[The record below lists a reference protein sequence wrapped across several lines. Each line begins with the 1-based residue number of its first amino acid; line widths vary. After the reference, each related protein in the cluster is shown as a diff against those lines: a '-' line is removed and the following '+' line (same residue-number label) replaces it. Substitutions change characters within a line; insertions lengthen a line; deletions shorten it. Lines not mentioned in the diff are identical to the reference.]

1 MKVSVPSLK
10 SINAHEQQRLMAP
23 LLAFMVLLISTLVA
37 MAVTNQSKGDNAAAS
52 ALFFGALWG
61 CFILAVH
68 LFIVHKKWQI
78 QRYRWLLSI
87 LDGIGLAFLM
97 TSLPENLSTLA
108 LYFYMA
114 SIFTF
119 CITAGREA
127 NYALVITTALF
138 FLILQVQADDILR
151 NMLVAFSFSIS
162 GLVMAELLLRLLDF
176 IIVRASRL
184 DIVNEFARKIAL
196 SIESSQVFTLLNA
209 AIENAM
215 DADTYFVGT
224 LADDGLL
231 HIDLFYD
238 DGEYFPP
245 TALRTDGSLS
255 GWVLRN
261 KRPLF
266 LPDLRSEPELE
277 GVSITL
283 IGKQRTSLSWMG
295 VPILSP
301 RFSGVIAIAS
311 YRPNAFDRVD
321 MELLENLAQH
331 AASAMDN
338 AFHHAEV
345 ERQSVTDSL
354 TGALNHG
361 AFLSALEG
369 LAEDSEASGSPLSLI
384 MLDVDFFKA
393 YNDSYGHQFGDIV
406 LQALTKTIRD
416 HVKASDLVGRW
427 GGEEFAVALPQTT
440 SLNALVV
447 ARRIQDTMYQM
458 HLEHSEKGLVPAPT
472 VSQGLGFFPL
482 EAKDVYSLVD
492 LADRR
497 LYLAKARG
505 RNQVEAG
512 AQESQ
517 ETRPVPKRPNTGKLK
532 L

>member
-1 MKVSVPSLK
+1 MKASVPSLK
-10 SINAHEQQRLMAP
+10 SINAQEQQRLMGP
-23 LLAFMVLLISTLVA
+23 LLAFMALLIGVLV
-37 MAVTNQSKGDNAAAS
+37 VIGLINRSKGDLETAS
-52 ALFFGALWG
+52 ALFFGAFWG
-61 CFILAVH
+61 CFILAIH
-68 LFIVHKKWQI
+68 LFISHKKWQI
-78 QRYRWLLSI
+78 QRYRWWLPI
-87 LDGIGLAFLM
+87 LAGIGVAFLM
-97 TSLPENLSTLA
+97 TSLPENLSSLS
-108 LYFYMA
+108 LFFYMA

-119 CITAGREA
+119 CITTGREA
-127 NYALVITTALF
+127 NYALILTTALF
-138 FLILQVQADDILR
+138 YLLFRIQDSDFLRDL
-151 NMLVAFSFSIS
+151 LVALAFSAS

-176 IIVRASRL
+176 IMERARRL
-184 DIVNEFARKIAL
+184 EIVNEFARKIAL
-196 SIESSQVFTLLNA
+196 SIESSQVITLLNA

-238 DGEYFPP
+238 DGEFFPP
-245 TALRTDGSLS
+245 TSLSLDGSLS
-255 GWVLRN
+255 GWVIRN

-266 LPDLRSEPELE
+266 LPDLRVEPELE

-301 RFSGVIAIAS
+301 RFNGVIAIAS

-331 AASAMDN
+331 AASAIDN

-345 ERQSVTDSL
+345 ERQSQTDSL

-361 AFLSALEG
+361 AFLHALDG
-369 LAEDSEASGSPLSLI
+369 LVKDSTNSELPLSLI

-393 YNDSYGHQFGDIV
+393 YNDTYGHQFGDVV
-406 LQALTKTIRD
+406 LQALTKTIRE
-416 HVKASDLVGRW
+416 HVKSSDLVGRW
-427 GGEEFAVALPQTT
+427 GGEEFAVALPHTT
-440 SLNALVV
+440 GLNALVV
-447 ARRIQDTMYQM
+447 ARRIQDTMFQM
-458 HLEHSEKGLVPAPT
+458 HLEHSEKGSVPAPS
-472 VSQGLGFFPL
+472 VSQGLAFYPL
-482 EAKDVYSLVD
+482 EAKDIYSLVD

-497 LYLAKARG
+497 LYLAKERG

-512 AQESQ
+512 AQETQ